1 MRSMRRQ
8 LASLRRKTSLVAGDL
23 AQGRICRHPNVRAE
37 PLVQRVPGAT
47 KNGRKCLRRRGLRR
61 HSLDEAAGRKKR
73 ACCRMGEEVMVWWK
87 WRETRCVERSV
98 EGGRCVR
105 MDSRSSGVDKTW
117 VQADD
122 IFSFLVFGLRI
133 RYERLRV
140 EYMEMGA

>member
-1 MRSMRRQ
+1 
-8 LASLRRKTSLVAGDL
+8 
-23 AQGRICRHPNVRAE
+23 
-37 PLVQRVPGAT
+37 
-47 KNGRKCLRRRGLRR
+47 
-61 HSLDEAAGRKKR
+61 
-73 ACCRMGEEVMVWWK
+73 
-87 WRETRCVERSV
+87 VERSV